1 MDQPSDR
8 SGSPAWRGLALVLV
22 AALAVGAAVIAIK
35 RQQGRQPLKSFA
47 MTDLDGKTWR
57 PEDHRGKVLLIN
69 IWATW
74 CPPCR
79 AETPDLVEVANKYAP
94 KGLDAVGISVD
105 RAGAE
110 ASVKAFVES
119 YRIPYPMVL
128 ATTGQ
133 LPVET
138 ETIPVTLLVDRR
150 GKVAQRFDGAV
161 DPRELSAAVER
172 LLGEVE

>member
-1 MDQPSDR
+1 
-8 SGSPAWRGLALVLV
+8 
-22 AALAVGAAVIAIK
+22 
-35 RQQGRQPLKSFA
+35 
-47 MTDLDGKTWR
+47 
-57 PEDHRGKVLLIN
+57 
-69 IWATW
+69 
-74 CPPCR
+74 
-79 AETPDLVEVANKYAP
+79 
-94 KGLDAVGISVD
+94 
-105 RAGAE
+105 
-110 ASVKAFVES
+110 
-119 YRIPYPMVL
+119 MVL